1 MRTLRLELLDEDGAT
16 LCRGLALLWERDT
29 DSAKGWGG
37 ELFQVEEAVPPD
49 ASVIRWIRTTDGAL
63 HPVSA
68 GGVEERSSG
77 GQRTVCVR
85 FRGTN
90 GAPPLARSRSAPA
103 RNPGYLA

>member
-16 LCRGLALLWERDT
+16 VCRGLALLWERDT
-29 DSAKGWGG
+29 DAADGWGG
-37 ELFQVEEAVPPD
+37 ELFQVEEAVPPK
-49 ASVIRWIRTTDGAL
+49 ASVIRWIRMTDGTL

-90 GAPPLARSRSAPA
+90 GAPPLRRSRSTLP
-103 RNPGYLA
+103 RDPGYLA